1 MERGALMP
9 EYRVEWSVEVEAD
22 DRQESARLALAI
34 QQSANRAMSG
44 TFNVWGE
51 DDPDDPTLVD
61 LLPERPNPP
70 HGPSGSPSLSP
81 DCRRP
86 DMPKIK
92 MICPECGSD
101 DVTRD
106 CLGRWSVER
115 QTWEVSSE
123 LDNMQCEACDR
134 EIGSD
139 GFDEVSVEANTR
151 DIGLAISSF
160 LEGRTFSIHHENEEG
175 GTLDPVADAA
185 IEAIDASDPNNLV
198 LMLDGGQRLT
208 VRIIAGA

>member
-1 MERGALMP
+1 
-9 EYRVEWSVEVEAD
+9 
-22 DRQESARLALAI
+22 
-34 QQSANRAMSG
+34 
-44 TFNVWGE
+44 
-51 DDPDDPTLVD
+51 
-61 LLPERPNPP
+61 
-70 HGPSGSPSLSP
+70 
-81 DCRRP
+81 
-86 DMPKIK
+86 MPKIK

-123 LDNMQCEACDR
+123 LDNMQCEACDW
-134 EIGSD
+134 EIGPD

-151 DIGLAISSF
+151 DIGLAISNF
-160 LEGRTFSIHHENEEG
+160 LEGRTFSIHHENDDG

-198 LMLDGGQRLT
+198 LMIDGGQRFT